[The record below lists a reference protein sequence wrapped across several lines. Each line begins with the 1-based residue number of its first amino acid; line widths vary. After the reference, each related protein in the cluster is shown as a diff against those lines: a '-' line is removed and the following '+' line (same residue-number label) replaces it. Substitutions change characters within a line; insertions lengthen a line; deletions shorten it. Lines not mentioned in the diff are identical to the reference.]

1 MRCAAVIA
9 EYNPFHN
16 GHAFQIRKTKEEGG
30 ADYVI
35 ALMSPD
41 FVQRGMPAFADKY
54 TRTGMALE
62 GGADLVLE
70 MPVRTAVSSAG
81 DFASGSV
88 KILNALGCIDLISF
102 GSESG
107 DLGALTRIADLLSS
121 ETPLFKDILTSSL
134 KEGATYAAARQRSL
148 AALLTGKQQLS
159 GNDPADL
166 MGSPNN
172 ILALEYLNALI
183 RTGSAITPFT
193 VRRIGEG
200 YHSLEGSIS
209 DEYPSAEGIRRRY
222 CEEGI
227 CSAARAIPSASF
239 EILQRDLE
247 IYGSWDPSKYDI
259 LLHYALLSTDPGSI
273 MDASDEI
280 AARIRSLRNSYTD
293 ASGFA
298 DIVKTKQ
305 YTLTR
310 IRRVLLHIF
319 LGLEKEAP
327 CPEASYVRV
336 LGFRRSAAALL
347 KALKN
352 NTSIPLIT
360 KPASA
365 GRLLSDEAF
374 SGFNEDVRCSSLYRL
389 LQAKNKRENEYTRS
403 PIILDD
409 LTSFSS

>member
-159 GNDPADL
+159 GNDPAF
-166 MGSPNN
+166 SCFPVN
-172 ILALEYLNALI
+172 
-183 RTGSAITPFT
+183 
-193 VRRIGEG
+193 
-200 YHSLEGSIS
+200 
-209 DEYPSAEGIRRRY
+209 
-222 CEEGI
+222 
-227 CSAARAIPSASF
+227 
-239 EILQRDLE
+239 
-247 IYGSWDPSKYDI
+247 
-259 LLHYALLSTDPGSI
+259 
-273 MDASDEI
+273 
-280 AARIRSLRNSYTD
+280 
-293 ASGFA
+293 A
-298 DIVKTKQ
+298 DIVVFVKSQ
-305 YTLTR
+305 GDG
-310 IRRVLLHIF
+310 I
-319 LGLEKEAP
+319 
-327 CPEASYVRV
+327 
-336 LGFRRSAAALL
+336 AALFL
-347 KALKN
+347 PQ
-352 NTSIPLIT
+352 SIYRRFQLI
-360 KPASA
+360 
-365 GRLLSDEAF
+365 LLLPF
-374 SGFNEDVRCSSLYRL
+374 FL
-389 LQAKNKRENEYTRS
+389 LLIAAHQIEQA
-403 PIILDD
+403 D
-409 LTSFSS
+409 LLRFLLC